1 MDFNKFREFMLQEYA
16 KAESAIKKESSGINL
31 TEILE
36 NIDFKINLARY
47 KTFSEGDSFRL
58 ELKDQYIFSYEV
70 YLCENSLVL
79 HGINSVELV
88 KFESQEV
95 QNYYKGLVKQIQKA
109 QENGEGPYATLPQA

>member
-1 MDFNKFREFMLQEYA
+1 MLQEYA